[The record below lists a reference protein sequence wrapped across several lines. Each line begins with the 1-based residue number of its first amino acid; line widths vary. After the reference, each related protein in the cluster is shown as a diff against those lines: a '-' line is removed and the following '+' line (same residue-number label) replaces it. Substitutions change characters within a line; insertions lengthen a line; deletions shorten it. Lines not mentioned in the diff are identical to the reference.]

1 MIIKDTEALFN
12 EIRQSNEVPD
22 EKLNIIH
29 QNLTEIE
36 NTYLAIRNFSL
47 NDIKNETKHINKVN
61 LLVALMMRANELLF
75 GYLPRQIQIISILFF
90 IFKEKQQGLL
100 LEIKTGEGKTL
111 IISFLAVIKAKIEL
125 CDVDIITSSNLLA
138 ERDAKEKK
146 IFYELF
152 GLSVDYC
159 RDEESSKKDCLQ
171 CYKANICY
179 GDCLNFE
186 ADILKTYYLGKCG
199 RGYKRHYDCI
209 IIDEIDNITIDNIK
223 NRTEILD
230 NFPGYKFLEFFY
242 LYIYQKLLSIDEEYK
257 KEQNYEFLVKFK
269 KDKIIRDLAKTI
281 DEFFYNNDKKSD
293 KEKIYYP
300 NYLKEFVIS
309 RKLDWCQEAYE
320 AKYIYKENKHY
331 IIEKKNNVKR
341 IIIVDFYNTGT
352 LQKNSVWAGLHQF
365 LEIKEG
371 LRLTEENVNS
381 CYISNLS
388 FFKKYIND
396 KNNNLYGVT
405 GTMDCPK
412 TSKVLTEIYKMKQLI
427 IPTFKISQFINFGSV
442 IIDQKEK
449 YINKIIG
456 QILEISKNRAC
467 LVIFEYIQQ
476 ANDMY
481 RLLKNVYKIT
491 NNIIVYSKDDQSNFL
506 SKELNI
512 GDIILSTNL
521 SGRGTDIKIS
531 SLLEQNGGLHVI
543 LTFFPESKRIEMQ
556 ALGRA
561 GRKGEKGSGE
571 IIIYSFEKSINI
583 LEKKREE
590 RENENYNELINNF
603 VERNNLYQDLFEN
616 FCAEIK
622 NIKSSSSVEDKLI
635 EDIKERW
642 GLFLVANKINSTNAM
657 EKKDIILRRFK
668 ELKDKIQNS
677 VNFCLYNN
685 PFILCKKRNIDS
697 LLQANNLSNLSLGS
711 MYYSIPLQIIQYKLN
726 VSQTINSFQKLKYQ
740 IELLINQLNKYE
752 EIIININKREYKEK
766 TNDLFNQNI
775 QKKKVFE
782 IINNNIKNNI
792 SYLSKIINHED
803 KYILIYNNK
812 MTKKLIDEIDKNYPD
827 DIINYFYDYGLDFL
841 YDLWYQEKKNISMVD
856 QTPEAIKKNKES
868 CYII

>member
-300 NYLKEFVIS
+300 NYLKEF
-309 RKLDWCQEAYE
+309 
-320 AKYIYKENKHY
+320 
-331 IIEKKNNVKR
+331 
-341 IIIVDFYNTGT
+341 G
-352 LQKNSVWAGLHQF
+352 
-365 LEIKEG
+365 
-371 LRLTEENVNS
+371 
-381 CYISNLS
+381 
-388 FFKKYIND
+388 
-396 KNNNLYGVT
+396 
-405 GTMDCPK
+405 
-412 TSKVLTEIYKMKQLI
+412 
-427 IPTFKISQFINFGSV
+427 
-442 IIDQKEK
+442 
-449 YINKIIG
+449 
-456 QILEISKNRAC
+456 
-467 LVIFEYIQQ
+467 
-476 ANDMY
+476 
-481 RLLKNVYKIT
+481 
-491 NNIIVYSKDDQSNFL
+491 
-506 SKELNI
+506 
-512 GDIILSTNL
+512 
-521 SGRGTDIKIS
+521 
-531 SLLEQNGGLHVI
+531 
-543 LTFFPESKRIEMQ
+543 
-556 ALGRA
+556 
-561 GRKGEKGSGE
+561 
-571 IIIYSFEKSINI
+571 
-583 LEKKREE
+583 
-590 RENENYNELINNF
+590 
-603 VERNNLYQDLFEN
+603 
-616 FCAEIK
+616 
-622 NIKSSSSVEDKLI
+622 
-635 EDIKERW
+635 
-642 GLFLVANKINSTNAM
+642 
-657 EKKDIILRRFK
+657 
-668 ELKDKIQNS
+668 
-677 VNFCLYNN
+677 
-685 PFILCKKRNIDS
+685 
-697 LLQANNLSNLSLGS
+697 
-711 MYYSIPLQIIQYKLN
+711 
-726 VSQTINSFQKLKYQ
+726 
-740 IELLINQLNKYE
+740 
-752 EIIININKREYKEK
+752 
-766 TNDLFNQNI
+766 
-775 QKKKVFE
+775 
-782 IINNNIKNNI
+782 
-792 SYLSKIINHED
+792 
-803 KYILIYNNK
+803 
-812 MTKKLIDEIDKNYPD
+812 
-827 DIINYFYDYGLDFL
+827 
-841 YDLWYQEKKNISMVD
+841 
-856 QTPEAIKKNKES
+856 
-868 CYII
+868 